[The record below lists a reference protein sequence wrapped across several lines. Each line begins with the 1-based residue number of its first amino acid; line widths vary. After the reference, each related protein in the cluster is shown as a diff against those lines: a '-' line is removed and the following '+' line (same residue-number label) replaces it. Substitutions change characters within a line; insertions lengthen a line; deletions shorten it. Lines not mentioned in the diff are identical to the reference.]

1 MLIEFQSV
9 SLRRD
14 GRPILSDLSFRLHE
28 RRIGIVGPNGSGKSS
43 LARLLNGL
51 LLPSV
56 GTVRVNGLDT
66 TTHVKEVRRQV
77 GFVFQHPEN
86 QIVLPHVLEDIE
98 FGLKKRLPDVQTR
111 KEAAM
116 RALDL
121 LGIPDLAPR
130 SAYSLSGGEKQL
142 VALAAVLATDPA
154 LLVLD
159 EPTTQLDLKNRN
171 GLVHTLASLEQPI
184 VMVSHDLDLMDT
196 MDRVLVLDGGRLMF
210 DGEPAAALDWYR
222 SHCG

>member
-86 QIVLPHVLEDIE
+86 QIVLPHVLR
-98 FGLKKRLPDVQTR
+98 G
-111 KEAAM
+111 
-116 RALDL
+116 
-121 LGIPDLAPR
+121 
-130 SAYSLSGGEKQL
+130 
-142 VALAAVLATDPA
+142 
-154 LLVLD
+154 
-159 EPTTQLDLKNRN
+159 
-171 GLVHTLASLEQPI
+171 H
-184 VMVSHDLDLMDT
+184 
-196 MDRVLVLDGGRLMF
+196 RV
-210 DGEPAAALDWYR
+210 WY
-222 SHCG
+222 

>member
-1 MLIEFQSV
+1 
-9 SLRRD
+9 
-14 GRPILSDLSFRLHE
+14 
-28 RRIGIVGPNGSGKSS
+28 
-43 LARLLNGL
+43 
-51 LLPSV
+51 
-56 GTVRVNGLDT
+56 
-66 TTHVKEVRRQV
+66 
-77 GFVFQHPEN
+77 
-86 QIVLPHVLEDIE
+86 
-98 FGLKKRLPDVQTR
+98 
-111 KEAAM
+111 M